1 MNLQNL
7 VDYCQE
13 MGLPDIFS
21 GATVPAPLNI
31 DTVISAIMVRC
42 GLLTPLYGEPDTF
55 RNMTTHWFTTKQ
67 WTFEHLINVIQAEY
81 SPIENVFENRKETT
95 TYDSSNVL
103 SGGHKDENSGKD
115 TVTHSDKDSVTRTFD
130 NYHDATERTF
140 DHYHDATERT
150 HADYDE
156 SVDHTYTNYKETTKL
171 QGSQVKESQVSAF
184 NSNSYQPSTKDGETF
199 GIDMAGNADPRQ
211 DEKSITGSHK
221 DDKKIT
227 GSYKDDRT
235 ETGSYKDDRTE
246 TGSYKDE
253 TSFGHKITTDNGLTQ
268 TRTYQQ
274 ETDKHTGKDTF
285 EVFRHGNIGV
295 TTNQHM
301 INEEL
306 ELLRHFDIYGYIA
319 ELFESDNMLMIY

>member
-42 GLLTPLYGEPDTF
+42 GLLTPLYGEPETF
-55 RNMTTHWFTTKQ
+55 RNMITHWFTTKQ

-81 SPIENVFENRKETT
+81 SPIENVYENRKETT

-103 SGGHKDENSGKD
+103 SGGHKDANTGD
-115 TVTHSDKDSVTRTFD
+115 DVVTHSEK
-130 NYHDATERTF
+130 DATERSYTN
-140 DHYHDATERT
+140 YKDATERT
-150 HADYDE
+150 H
-156 SVDHTYTNYKETTKL
+156 TNYKEDTTHDYDVDNQSPYTEVTKIK
-171 QGSQVKESQVSAF
+171 GASVKESQVSAF
-184 NSNSYQPSTKDGETF
+184 NASTYQPSTKDGEKY
-199 GIDMAGNADPRQ
+199 GVDMAGNTDPRQ
-211 DEKSITGSHK
+211 DEHSITGK
-221 DDKKIT
+221 
-227 GSYKDDRT
+227 YKD
-235 ETGSYKDDRTE
+235 SKAV

-253 TSFGHKITTDNGLTQ
+253 NTISGSYKDETTFGHKITTTNGLTT

-295 TTNQHM
+295 TTNQQM